1 MNSINFLMAIFKR
14 NANNRLIIF
23 LNGASFPLVLLI
35 KPKKKNFIEYI
46 TRKSEADGQTYKS

>member
-1 MNSINFLMAIFKR
+1 MAIFKR